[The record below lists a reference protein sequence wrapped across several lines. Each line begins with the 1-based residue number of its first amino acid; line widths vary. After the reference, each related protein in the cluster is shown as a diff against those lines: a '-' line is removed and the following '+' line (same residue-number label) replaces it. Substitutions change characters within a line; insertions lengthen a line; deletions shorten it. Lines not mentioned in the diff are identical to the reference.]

1 MSAKLGEILVRE
13 NLISPQN
20 LREALDYQREHGGR
34 LGFNLVKLGLVSDDM
49 ITAVLSRQYG
59 IPSVNLELFQIDPHV
74 LHLIPQEV
82 AQKYSVLPLSR
93 VGASLTLAMVDPT
106 NVFAMDDV
114 KFMTGLNVE
123 PVVVAEASIQQ
134 AISKYYGS
142 TKEIE
147 LSGMPVVDD
156 VVFEKSYAQ
165 GPGNGGITHDDLVSL
180 DTIDF
185 AADRTEDVEVVED
198 NEEIDLSTLS
208 RISEDAPVVRLVNV
222 LLVDALRRGAS
233 DIHVE
238 PYEKEL
244 RIRFR
249 IDGVLYDVMRP
260 PLKMRD
266 ALISRIKIMSK
277 LDISEKRLPQD
288 GRIKIK
294 VKVDARSRELDFRVS
309 TLPTLF
315 GEKVVLRLLDKQNL
329 MLDMTKL
336 GFEPDSLVKFQRNIS
351 KPYGM
356 VLVTGPTGSGKT
368 NTLYSALQSLNTIQT
383 NIMTAEDP
391 VEFNLMG
398 INQVQM
404 KEQIGLNFAA
414 ALRAFL
420 RQDPNI
426 VLVGEI
432 RDFET
437 AEIAIKAAL
446 TGHLV
451 LSTLH
456 TNDAP
461 STISR
466 LMNMGIEPF
475 LVATSVNLIQ
485 AQRLIRRV
493 CVDCKREHPTPPEAL
508 IEVGFSAEEAKTL
521 KTYKGK
527 GCATCNNTGYK
538 GRIGLYEV
546 MEVNDEIRELIL
558 IGASSLELRRKAIE
572 DGMISLR
579 ESGLHKI
586 RAGLTTL
593 EEVVRETVA

>member
-13 NLISPQN
+13 NLISAQH

-34 LGFNLVKLGLVSDDM
+34 LGYNLVKLGLVTDDM

-59 IPSVNLELFQIDPHV
+59 IPSVNLDLFKIEDPV
-74 LHLIPQEV
+74 LRLIPQEV
-82 AQKYSVLPLSR
+82 AQKYSVIPLSR
-93 VGASLTLAMVDPT
+93 VGATLTLAMVDPT
-106 NVFAMDDV
+106 NVFAMDDI

-123 PVVVAEASIQQ
+123 PVVVAEVSIQQ
-134 AISKYYGS
+134 AIANYYGTS
-142 TKEIE
+142 REIE
-147 LSGMPVVDD
+147 LSTVNVDD
-156 VVFEKSYAQ
+156 AVFEAVDVKT
-165 GPGNGGITHDDLVSL
+165 GNNGITHADLVSL

-185 AADRTEDVEVVED
+185 EVGRTEDVEVVED

-208 RISEDAPVVRLVNV
+208 RLSEDAPVVRLVNV

-260 PLKMRD
+260 PLKLRD
-266 ALISRIKIMSK
+266 ALISRVKIMSK

-315 GEKVVLRLLDKQNL
+315 GEKVVLRLLDKENL
-329 MLDMTKL
+329 MLDMQKL
-336 GFEPDSLVKFQRNIS
+336 GFEPESLTKFKRNIS

-368 NTLYSALQSLNTIQT
+368 NTLYSALQSLNTVQT

-485 AQRLIRRV
+485 AQRLIRRI
-493 CVDCKREHPTPPEAL
+493 CKDCKREESVPQEAL
-508 IEVGFSAEEAKTL
+508 IEVGFSADEASKL
-521 KTYKGK
+521 KTFKGK
-527 GCATCNNTGYK
+527 GCSTCNNTGYK

-546 MEVNDEIRELIL
+546 MEVTDEIRELIL
-558 IGASSLELRRKAIE
+558 IGASALELRKKAID
-572 DGMISLR
+572 DGMITLR

-586 RAGLTTL
+586 RNGLTTL

>member
-13 NLISPQN
+13 NLISAQH

-34 LGFNLVKLGLVSDDM
+34 LGYNLVKLGLVTDDM

-59 IPSVNLELFQIDPHV
+59 IPSVNLDLFKIDEPV
-74 LHLIPQEV
+74 LRLIPQEV
-82 AQKYSVLPLSR
+82 AQKYSVIPLSR
-93 VGASLTLAMVDPT
+93 VGATLTLAMVDPT
-106 NVFAMDDV
+106 NVFAMDDI

-123 PVVVAEASIQQ
+123 PVVVAEVSIQQ
-134 AISKYYGS
+134 AIAKYYGTS
-142 TKEIE
+142 REIE
-147 LSGMPVVDD
+147 LAAVTVDEA
-156 VVFEKSYAQ
+156 VFEPVDVKT
-165 GPGNGGITHDDLVSL
+165 GNGGITHADLVSL
-180 DTIDF
+180 DSIDF
-185 AADRTEDVEVVED
+185 EVGRSEDVEVVED

-208 RISEDAPVVRLVNV
+208 RLSEDAPVVRLVNV

-249 IDGVLYDVMRP
+249 IDGVLYDVMHP
-260 PLKMRD
+260 PLKLRD
-266 ALISRIKIMSK
+266 ALISRVKIMSK

-315 GEKVVLRLLDKQNL
+315 GEKVVLRLLDKENL
-329 MLDMTKL
+329 MLDMHKL
-336 GFEPDSLVKFQRNIS
+336 GFEPESLTKFKRNIS

-485 AQRLIRRV
+485 AQRLIRRI
-493 CVDCKREHPTPPEAL
+493 CKDCKREESMPPEAL
-508 IEVGFSAEEAKTL
+508 IEVGFSADEASKL

-527 GCATCNNTGYK
+527 GCSTCNNTGYK

-546 MEVNDEIRELIL
+546 MEVSDDIRELIL
-558 IGASSLELRRKAIE
+558 IGASALELRKKAID
-572 DGMISLR
+572 DGMITLR

-586 RAGLTTL
+586 RNGLTTL

>member
-13 NLISPQN
+13 NLISPQH
-20 LREALDYQREHGGR
+20 LREALDYQRQHGGR
-34 LGFNLVKLGLVSDDM
+34 LSFNLVKLGLVSDDM

-59 IPSVNLELFQIDPHV
+59 IPSVNLDLFNINPAV
-74 LHLIPQEV
+74 LSLIPQEV
-82 AQKYSVLPLSR
+82 AQKHSVLPLSR
-93 VGASLTLAMVDPT
+93 VGATLTLAMVDPT
-106 NVFAMDDV
+106 NVFAIDDV
-114 KFMTGLNVE
+114 KFMTGLNVA
-123 PVVVAEASIQQ
+123 PVVVAEGSVQQ
-134 AISKYYGS
+134 AIAKYYGS
-142 TKEIE
+142 SREIE
-147 LSGMPVVDD
+147 LASIATEEVTLPSSSND
-156 VVFEKSYAQ
+156 SN
-165 GPGNGGITHDDLVSL
+165 GNGAITHADLVSL
-180 DTIDF
+180 DSIDF
-185 AADRTEDVEVVED
+185 ATGETEDVEVVED
-198 NEEIDLSTLS
+198 NEEIDLVALS
-208 RISEDAPVVRLVNV
+208 RMSEDAPVVRLVNV
-222 LLVDALRRGAS
+222 LLVDSLRRGAS

-249 IDGVLYDVMRP
+249 IDGVLYDVMHP
-260 PLKMRD
+260 PLKIRD

-294 VKVDARSRELDFRVS
+294 VKVDSRSRELDFRVS

-336 GFEPDSLVKFQRNIS
+336 GFEPESLVKFKRNIS

-368 NTLYSALQSLNTIQT
+368 NTLYSALQSLNTVET

-391 VEFNLMG
+391 VEFNLPG

-414 ALRAFL
+414 ALRSFL

-485 AQRLIRRV
+485 AQRLIRRI
-493 CVDCKREHPTPPEAL
+493 CKDCKQEHQTPPEAL
-508 IEVGFSAEEAKTL
+508 IEVGFSAEEAKTI

-527 GCATCNNTGYK
+527 GCSTCNNTGYK

-546 MEVNDEIRELIL
+546 MEITDEIRELIL
-558 IGASSLELRRKAIE
+558 IGASALELRKKAID
-572 DGMISLR
+572 DGMITLR
-579 ESGLHKI
+579 ESGLYKI
-586 RAGLTTL
+586 REGVTSP